1 MFVRG
6 LALLSFLFLAAAACA
21 SRQQTPS
28 TTVSIESARQTAL
41 ARVPGQVIE
50 EELEDED
57 GRSVYEFDIQ
67 PSQSGTP
74 VQEVVVDANTGQ
86 ILKVEADD

>member
-1 MFVRG
+1 MLARG
-6 LALLSFLFLAAAACA
+6 LVLLSSLLLAAAACGG
-21 SRQQTPS
+21 RQQTPS
-28 TTVSIESARQTAL
+28 ASVSIDAARRTAL
-41 ARVPGQVIE
+41 ARVPGQVLE

-67 PSQSGTP
+67 PTQSGTP

-86 ILKVEADD
+86 IVKVETDD